1 MKTVADTGN
10 AAAERRAVFDESMI
24 DSRTKER
31 IRSRVI
37 DEAGKECYLYIQ
49 ESR

>member
-10 AAAERRAVFDESMI
+10 AEAERRAVFDEPMI
-24 DSRTKER
+24 DSRTKKR

-37 DEAGKECYLYIQ
+37 DGVGKVRVAFWPIF
-49 ESR
+49 